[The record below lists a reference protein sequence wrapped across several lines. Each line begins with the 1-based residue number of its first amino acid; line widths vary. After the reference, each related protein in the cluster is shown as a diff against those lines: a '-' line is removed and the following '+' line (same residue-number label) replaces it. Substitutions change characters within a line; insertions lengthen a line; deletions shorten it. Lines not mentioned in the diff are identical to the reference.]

1 MGKIRIYELAKELH
15 QDSKTIINQ
24 LNKLNVEVS
33 NHMSTINQSDAEKIR
48 TYFAN
53 MNHKQHEDNRS
64 QKSDQILEQT
74 PKVETS
80 QEQKKELK
88 KKSSRDHGKNNE
100 EKTHTQKSEGS
111 QKDGQRQNNSVKK
124 QKNEATHR
132 NAAAP
137 HSDQNKVQNRRNKR
151 NKKIK
156 IFTQI
161 MKKSLTIHP
170 QKNQEMIETTAII
183 LVKIKGKIR
192 KIKKHNLI
200 KKKFMILQKF
210 NTMLS

>member
-137 HSDQNKVQNRRNKR
+137 HSDQNKVQNRRNK
-151 NKKIK
+151 
-156 IFTQI
+156 Q
-161 MKKSLTIHP
+161 L
-170 QKNQEMIETTAII
+170 
-183 LVKIKGKIR
+183 
-192 KIKKHNLI
+192 
-200 KKKFMILQKF
+200 
-210 NTMLS
+210 